1 MAFVVFCARIFTAIP
16 ARSNVSIVIIE
27 RIELIMGYELV
38 MYSRT
43 RACPYVRAAKRVLE
57 RVNVAYREI
66 YIDEDS
72 EAERRVEEWTGFRSV
87 PTIIVANPGED
98 YPYEPP
104 APLPPGASPKG
115 VDRGSMITEPG
126 EMVFEDWLRKHGF
139 IK

>member
-1 MAFVVFCARIFTAIP
+1 
-16 ARSNVSIVIIE
+16 
-27 RIELIMGYELV
+27 MGYELV

-57 RVNVAYREI
+57 RENITYREI
-66 YIDEDS
+66 YIDEDP
-72 EAERRVEEWTGFRSV
+72 AAKQRVRDWTGFESV
-87 PTIIVANPGED
+87 PTIIVAQPGED
-98 YPYEPP
+98 LPFEAPAALEP
-104 APLPPGASPKG
+104 GTSPKA

>member
-1 MAFVVFCARIFTAIP
+1 
-16 ARSNVSIVIIE
+16 
-27 RIELIMGYELV
+27 MGYELV

-57 RVNVAYREI
+57 RVNVPYREI

-72 EAERRVEEWTGFRSV
+72 AAERRVEEWTGFRSV

-98 YPYEPP
+98 LPYEPP
-104 APLPPGASPKG
+104 APLQAGESPKG

-126 EMVFEDWLRKHGF
+126 ESVFEDWLRKHGF
-139 IK
+139 VK